1 MPTGKAS
8 VTINAPIEKFFDVI
22 ADYMFGGAPSA
33 EFKQSIQEEIAT
45 IEASK
50 AEMIDLR
57 AIVKK
62 DFNKRIAAK
71 LNKEKQLL
79 VSEFDSLKD
88 LYDRAL
94 STVIGDVTAV
104 TDQYQMKLLGLLFNQ
119 TQVMDKKYKELQEKV
134 RNE

>member
-1 MPTGKAS
+1 
-8 VTINAPIEKFFDVI
+8 
-22 ADYMFGGAPSA
+22 
-33 EFKQSIQEEIAT
+33 
-45 IEASK
+45 
-50 AEMIDLR
+50 MIDLR